1 MQHQSLRKLSPRSEE
16 AVTRIRM
23 PLTVRSTCILVCM
36 MTAGILAGCAD
47 QDTYDNARVIDDS
60 QQSSLGNPQRPEP
73 IIAPPPLNPQ
83 GAQEFSAP
91 RYQWN
96 GNPKAVTEGA
106 SAGQPAKRPVL
117 KPQPPSASVGS
128 VGSPEDARAIEVQPG
143 DTLHGI
149 ATRYGVTVAS
159 LSQANRLSGAPLQPG
174 QRLVLPSAAR

>member
-1 MQHQSLRKLSPRSEE
+1 MSRLRRPWAARFTLF
-16 AVTRIRM
+16 I
-23 PLTVRSTCILVCM
+23 VCVV
-36 MTAGILAGCAD
+36 TAGALAGCAD

-60 QQSSLGNPQRPEP
+60 QQSSLGNPQRQEP
-73 IIAPPPLNPQ
+73 IIAPPPLKPET
-83 GAQEFSAP
+83 AQP
-91 RYQWN
+91 RYEWN
-96 GNPKAVTEGA
+96 GNPKAVSEGGLN
-106 SAGQPAKRPVL
+106 SAAPAKKPVL

-128 VGSPEDARAIEVQPG
+128 VGSPEDAQSIEVQPG